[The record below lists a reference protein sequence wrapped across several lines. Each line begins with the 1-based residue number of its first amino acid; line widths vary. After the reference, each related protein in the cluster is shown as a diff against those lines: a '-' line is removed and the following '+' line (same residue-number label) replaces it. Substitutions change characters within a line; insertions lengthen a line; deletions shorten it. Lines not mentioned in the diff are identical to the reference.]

1 MRDFALTGREADLV
15 HAALSADRSTAVRA
29 WNAWSE
35 SVVIEEAPHPELR
48 LLPTVYANLSKIAPD
63 LALPPKLRGKA
74 RATFTFNRLIGHEAL
89 PALRALSEA
98 MPVMVSKGAAFCAR
112 FNAWSFRQTGDID
125 IHVRRRHLRRAVDI
139 LTALGWTPKYGMTLH
154 CLKRRTPLRRNS
166 WNLTRQK
173 SDIDLHWRLL
183 DCADTREVEG
193 RFWDTAEATS
203 FLGLPV
209 LMPSPE
215 FSIIGSLRHGF
226 AEGTRADAL
235 QTLVDCWHWLPRCD
249 REMLGKLISLT
260 GTDGLARLLAAAFND
275 ARLPPGGSAS
285 KLPAPKPSQKRHA
298 TPKLKVRRDKFVIRR
313 RPLYKLWERLGRRC
327 MLERLVLRYFGPFSK
342 PPAPAS
348 APRSEY
354 DLRDCAVL
362 DEIGGP
368 GWGWPEPEHTCF
380 WSDQAD
386 NRLLLSLPEMH
397 DYLAIFSVSRA
408 ARYSPNPSVS
418 VVVNGRLTRKL
429 KLRSEGRTKF
439 AILVPRS
446 YLFGP
451 WIEFSFRPRPFGAT
465 PFATYGQRRSLP
477 AVRLQ
482 IIPAEKASL
491 AFAVRDPTPLQCK
504 VDRGEEPHYSKFK
517 RVELKIRESAHK
529 SDPRLPP
536 DFDPVSY
543 VLLHEDLL
551 NAEVDP
557 YWHFIVA
564 GNGEGRPWF

>member
-1 MRDFALTGREADLV
+1 MPDLALTRREADLV

-48 LLPTVYANLSKIAPD
+48 LLPAVYSNLSRVAPD

-74 RATFTFNRLIGHEAL
+74 RATFTFNRLIAHESL
-89 PALRALSEA
+89 PALRALSEVV
-98 MPVMVSKGAAFCAR
+98 PVIVAKGAAFCAR
-112 FNAWSFRQTGDID
+112 FNAWPFRQTGDID
-125 IHVRRRHLRRAVDI
+125 IHVRRRHLGRTADV
-139 LTALGWTPKYGMTLH
+139 LTALGWAPKYGMTLE
-154 CLKRRTPLRRNS
+154 CLKHRTLLRRNS
-166 WNLTRQK
+166 WNFTRQNG
-173 SDIDLHWRLL
+173 DIDLHWRLL
-183 DCADTREVEG
+183 DCTDAKTVEG
-193 RFWDTAEATS
+193 RFWDTAETAS
-203 FLGLPV
+203 FLGQPV

-215 FSIIGSLRHGF
+215 FSTVGSLRHGF

-235 QTLVDCWHWLPRCD
+235 QTVMDCWHWLPLCD
-249 REMLGKLISLT
+249 RRKLREMIALT
-260 GTDGLARLLAAAFND
+260 GTDDLARLLAAAFNE
-275 ARLPPGGSAS
+275 ARLPLGESTS
-285 KLPAPKPSQKRHA
+285 KLADARSAPKRRGSFR
-298 TPKLKVRRDKFVIRR
+298 LKVRRDRFVIRHR
-313 RPLYKLWERLGRRC
+313 RLYRLWERLGRPL
-327 MLERLVLRYFGPFSK
+327 MLERLILRCFGPFSR
-342 PPAPAS
+342 PPTRS
-348 APRSEY
+348 ATVRSEY

-386 NRLLLSLPEMH
+386 NRLLVDLPAVQ
-397 DYLAIFSVSRA
+397 DYLAIFSVSIA
-408 ARYSPNPSVS
+408 AKGSPNPRVS
-418 VVVNGRLTRKL
+418 VVVNGRLARTL
-429 KLRSEGRTKF
+429 KLRSENRTKF

-446 YLFGP
+446 YLCGP
-451 WIEFSFRPRPFGAT
+451 WIELSFRPRRFGAKPIT
-465 PFATYGQRRSLP
+465 TYGQRRSLP

-482 IIPAEKASL
+482 IIPAERASV

-504 VDRGEEPHYSKFK
+504 VDRGEEPYCSKFK
-517 RVELKIRESAHK
+517 RVELKIRDSAYKH
-529 SDPRLPP
+529 DPRLPA

-564 GNGEGRPWF
+564 GDGEGRAWF